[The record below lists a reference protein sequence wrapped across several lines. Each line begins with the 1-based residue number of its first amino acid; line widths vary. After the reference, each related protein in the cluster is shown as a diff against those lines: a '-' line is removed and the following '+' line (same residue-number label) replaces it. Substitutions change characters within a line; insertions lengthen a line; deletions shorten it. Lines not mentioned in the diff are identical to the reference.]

1 MNRTFRLLALAAALP
16 ITLSACSSG
25 TDNGDTN
32 VEKGTAKKMEENAPQ
47 QPANG
52 DSLAAGIARDTTN
65 RPTGREQFDNAAK
78 SRDRNHDGLAD
89 EPGQKK

>member
-16 ITLSACSSG
+16 LTLSACNTG
-25 TDNGDTN
+25 GNTGDTN
-32 VEKGTAKKMEENAPQ
+32 VESGAAKKMEENAPQ

-65 RPTGREQFDNAAK
+65 RPTGKEQFDNAAK
-78 SRDRNHDGLAD
+78 SRDRDHDGLAD